1 MEKHL
6 PKYSIPERQIR
17 AFFTKDFIR
26 VYQAYSDEIADSAIK
41 NNTFVSPPFSLTR
54 MTWIKPSF
62 LWMMY
67 RSGWGKKDSNQ
78 TRILAIDLSHD
89 AFQKILHL
97 GVPSDYHSAS
107 TFQNKEEWQDKIKN
121 SDIIFQWDPERDI
134 HLNKLNYRTIQI
146 GIRNQAVI
154 NFCNKWIVNL
164 HDITHQVQE
173 IHNLVSLGD
182 FCKAKTLIPTEK
194 TYHFQL

>member
-1 MEKHL
+1 M
-6 PKYSIPERQIR
+6 
-17 AFFTKDFIR
+17 
-26 VYQAYSDEIADSAIK
+26 
-41 NNTFVSPPFSLTR
+41 
-54 MTWIKPSF
+54 
-62 LWMMY
+62 
-67 RSGWGKKDSNQ
+67 
-78 TRILAIDLSHD
+78 
-89 AFQKILHL
+89 
-97 GVPSDYHSAS
+97 PSDYHSAS

-154 NFCNKWIVNL
+154 NFCNEWIVNL